1 MIRPPFAWFLAFA
14 FALSVL
20 VAWLPI
26 RLGGI
31 HGYQNVALAL
41 ALAWLGLFLA
51 GLRLYRRRALWLLLT
66 APPAL
71 AWLVLIG
78 IAQACDGRCG

>member
-1 MIRPPFAWFLAFA
+1 MIRPPFAWFLAAA

-20 VAWLPI
+20 VALLPI
-26 RLGGI
+26 WLGGV

-51 GLRLYRRRALWLLLT
+51 GLALYRRRALWLLLT

-71 AWLVLIG
+71 FWLALIG
-78 IAQACDGRCG
+78 IALACGGRCG